1 MDPSLCDESL
11 DAPLCIGMVLKE
23 NNSLKKLNLRKCELQ
38 PEGLEQV
45 IKGVQ
50 VNTKLESLNLSG
62 NTIDNQSASCL
73 GKCSSIIAFSAHIQC
88 QSLRPWL
95 P

>member
-1 MDPSLCDESL
+1 MYTSPSGPPIVSCESL

-23 NNSLKKLNLRKCELQ
+23 NNSLKKLNLLACGLQ

-50 VNTKLESLNLSG
+50 VNTKLESLNLS
-62 NTIDNQSASCL
+62 NSIIDNKSASCL
-73 GKCSSIIAFSAHIQC
+73 GKSSFIIAFSAHIQ
-88 QSLRPWL
+88 
-95 P
+95 